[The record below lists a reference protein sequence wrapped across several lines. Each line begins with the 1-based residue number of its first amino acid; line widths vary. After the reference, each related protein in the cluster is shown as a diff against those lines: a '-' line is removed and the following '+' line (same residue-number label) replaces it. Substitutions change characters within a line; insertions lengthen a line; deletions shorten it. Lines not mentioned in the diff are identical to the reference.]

1 MGFLHHY
8 RMDGIKSQVPV
19 ALPPLP
25 KLRPR
30 PGHLMPA
37 GNGVNKIPIT
47 NTYATTTENMEP
59 TVSKLLMKSEFSR
72 LGALQVWST

>member
-1 MGFLHHY
+1 ME
-8 RMDGIKSQVPV
+8 GIQSQMPA

-30 PGHLMPA
+30 PGHLVAA
-37 GNGVNKIPIT
+37 GHVMTNRPIT
-47 NTYATTTENMEP
+47 DTSAATIEETGS

-72 LGALQVWST
+72 FKELQVRSPK